1 MTSWQDENGN
11 TVVENTYDEQ
21 GRVVSQTDAN
31 GNTASLTYGEDHTVM
46 TDNRGNETT
55 VYFDELGVPSVPYI
69 RTEQKQAIPMMRPG
83 TGLPIRTRKATPPSM
98 PMMKMEIWCPRPAG
112 MEAVHPIP
120 IMTATRS

>member
-1 MTSWQDENGN
+1 MSSMQDENGN

-55 VYFDELGVPSVPYI
+55 VYFDELG
-69 RTEQKQAIPMMRPG
+69 RTV
-83 TGLPIRTRKATPPSM
+83 RTVYLDGAETSDTYD
-98 PMMKMEIWCPRPAG
+98 EAG
-112 MEAVHPIP
+112 HRASHTDEEGNTTVYAYDENGNMVSETRGEAAHPIP